1 MSQFQQKPCQQAV
14 GYEIRHPHQPTP
26 ARLTDHRRKQPL
38 QRTPQSERE
47 KLEQYNHNQKHRAE
61 HKANLL
67 KIKKQTADSI
77 ISALSDE
84 VV

>member
-1 MSQFQQKPCQQAV
+1 
-14 GYEIRHPHQPTP
+14 
-26 ARLTDHRRKQPL
+26 L

-47 KLEQYNHNQKHRAE
+47 KLEQYNHNQKHRTE